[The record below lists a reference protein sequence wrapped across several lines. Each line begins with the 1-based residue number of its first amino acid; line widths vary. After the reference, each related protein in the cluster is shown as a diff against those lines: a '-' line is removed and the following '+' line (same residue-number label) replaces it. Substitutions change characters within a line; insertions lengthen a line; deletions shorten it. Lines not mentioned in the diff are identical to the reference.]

1 MAETDV
7 GMGWGNLIYSTLR
20 LDTGNLT
27 DTDALIC
34 FMAAIILG
42 VAISLV
48 YMYTTPAYTKN
59 FAITIAILPSIVQA
73 VLILVNGNLGT
84 SVAVM
89 GIFTLVRFRS
99 VPGSSKEIMA
109 VFLTTAIG
117 LAIGMGFL
125 GYAVVITVISGAV
138 FVVLSKTRFG
148 EKKYREKLLRVTM
161 PENLDYTHV
170 FDDIFDKY
178 LNKCTREKTKTVNM
192 GTMYQI
198 SYIIEMKDV
207 NEEKKLIDDIRCRN
221 GNLTVSIGRV
231 PVNTDEL

>member
-20 LDTGNLT
+20 FDTGNLT
-27 DTDALIC
+27 DADALIC

-42 VAISLV
+42 VVISLI

-59 FAITIAILPSIVQA
+59 FAITIAVLPSIVQA

>member
-1 MAETDV
+1 MAEAELS
-7 GMGWGNLIYSTLR
+7 MGWGNLIDSVLR
-20 LDTGNLT
+20 VNTGSITDTGVL
-27 DTDALIC
+27 LC
-34 FMAAIILG
+34 FAIAIILG
-42 VAISLV
+42 VVISFV
-48 YMYTTPAYTKN
+48 YMYTTPTYTKN
-59 FAITIAILPSIVQA
+59 FVITIAILPSIVQA

-125 GYAVVITVISGAV
+125 GYAVVITIISGAA
-138 FVVLSKTRFG
+138 FVILSKTHFG
-148 EKKYREKLLRVTM
+148 EKKYKEKLLRVTM
-161 PENLDYTHV
+161 PENLDYTQV
-170 FDDIFDKY
+170 FDDIFEKY
-178 LNKCTREKTKTVNM
+178 LNKCTRERTKTVNM
-192 GTMYQI
+192 GTMYEI

-207 NEEKKLIDDIRCRN
+207 NEEKKMIDDIRCRN